1 MKQNHTNSPK
11 TQKQFVIILLLIVNC
26 ALIIPSTRDCF
37 GQSITW
43 QRTYGTIGY
52 EEGYSI
58 VQTPD
63 SGYIAVGRK
72 RINSIEHMY
81 VFRMNKFGDV
91 IWERVYPNDWARRII
106 KTNDNNYLV
115 MGMFTTLIKIDISGN
130 MLWQS
135 GPYSYDKT
143 FSSVKE
149 TNTGDFVICG
159 AIDIGFRRYPY
170 LFQLSS
176 LGDSLWEKTFTD
188 NIFEGRFS
196 DIVLAN
202 NGDFI
207 MCGNISDSSF
217 ISDKFSIVRVDQ
229 TGNELWFRRYD
240 TLLYYNAYS
249 MTTAIDGFLIG
260 GQYLGALIIRTDTN
274 GFIEWIK
281 QYDEGTSGARPLC
294 KNILT
299 TNDNNYVYTGIWDST
314 GNLDF
319 YMRVRKVDQNGIEI
333 WRRSFGFSGNEYGDY
348 IIQTSDSGFAS
359 IGFTDYG
366 NINEDIYIV
375 KMDKNGNTVP
385 YIGIEPISS
394 TMPAQFK
401 LYQNHPNPFNPVTDI
416 KFDITKSTNVKLTV
430 VNLLGQEVEILV
442 NQNLVAGSY
451 TADWNASNFASGVYF
466 YKLVAGEFVDVKKMV
481 LLK

>member
-1 MKQNHTNSPK
+1 MLITSKFNKKLITAVACS
-11 TQKQFVIILLLIVNC
+11 LLLLLNTV
-26 ALIIPSTRDCF
+26 DFF
-37 GQSITW
+37 GQNITW

-91 IWERVYPNDWARRII
+91 IWERVYPHDLAWRII

-130 MLWQS
+130 TLWQS

-149 TNTGDFVICG
+149 TNTGDFVVCG
-159 AIDIGFRRYPY
+159 VIDIGFRRYPY
-170 LFQLSS
+170 LFQVSAA
-176 LGDSLWEKTFTD
+176 GDSLWEKFYTD
-188 NIFEGRFS
+188 NIFEGGFT
-196 DIVLAN
+196 DLVLAD

-217 ISDKFSIVRVDQ
+217 ISDKLSIVRVDQ
-229 TGNELWFRRYD
+229 AGNELWFRRYD
-240 TLLYYNAYS
+240 TMSYCY
-249 MTTAIDGFLIG
+249 TRTITKAIDGYLIG
-260 GQYLGALIIRTDTN
+260 GDYQAALLVKTDTN

-281 QYDEGTSGARPLC
+281 QYDEGPSGFRPIC
-294 KNILT
+294 KNLLT
-299 TNDNNYVYTGIWDST
+299 TFDNNFVYTGIWDST
-314 GNLDF
+314 GNGDF

-385 YIGIEPISS
+385 YIGIEPISN
-394 TMPAQFK
+394 TVPGLFKFLPA
-401 LYQNHPNPFNPVTDI
+401 YPNPFNP
-416 KFDITKSTNVKLTV
+416 STQLTFEIPYESG
-430 VNLLGQEVEILV
+430 VNLRIYNILGS
-442 NQNLVAGSY
+442 LVAEPVNETLRPGIYSINY
-451 TADWNASNFASGVYF
+451 DFRNLPSGVYF
-466 YKLVAGEFVDVKKMV
+466 ADFIAVSNISIFKKSQKLLFIK
-481 LLK
+481 